1 MAPRPGRRRGTFAV
15 DTFLRPMPART
26 QHPVAATVAP
36 LGDPASALAWLSAS
50 GIRGAQLSAAQ
61 PGTRPRELGES
72 ARRDLRATLVRLELV
87 ASGIDAWI
95 PPAHFTDPANLER
108 AIDAVA
114 GACELAGELGRV
126 PVCVM
131 LPGPGDDDASS
142 ARRREAIAAIGA
154 AADRH
159 GVTVA
164 DAGPSTDLAFPPFGR
179 CIDPA
184 AVLAAGGDPAAE
196 ASRLGA
202 RLAAARIV
210 DLTRAGMRAPIEV
223 AGESRLD
230 AFAYRIALEVAGF
243 RGVPVIDA
251 RQWTEPRAGIL
262 ASVRA
267 WGGPAAA

>member
-1 MAPRPGRRRGTFAV
+1 
-15 DTFLRPMPART
+15 MPART

-36 LGDPASALAWLSAS
+36 LGGPASAFAWLSAA
-50 GIRGAQLSAAQ
+50 GIRGAQLSATQ
-61 PGTRPRELGES
+61 PGMRPRDLGES

-95 PPAHFTDPANLER
+95 PASHFTDPANVER

-114 GACELAGELGRV
+114 AACELAGELGRV

-131 LPGPGDDDASS
+131 LPAAGAGDAPD
-142 ARRREAIAAIGA
+142 ARRRETIAAVTA

-159 GVTVA
+159 GVTIA
-164 DAGPSTDLAFPPFGR
+164 DAGPSTDLPFPPFGR

-184 AVLAAGGDPAAE
+184 AVLASGGDPALE
-196 ASRLGA
+196 ASRAGT

-210 DLTRAGMRAPIEV
+210 DLTRAGMRGPVGI

-230 AFAYRIALEVAGF
+230 VLAYRIALEVAGF
-243 RGVPVIDA
+243 RGLAVVDA
-251 RQWTEPRAGIL
+251 RQWTDPRAGIS
-262 ASVRA
+262 ACAAA
-267 WGGPAAA
+267 WGAPAGP

>member
-1 MAPRPGRRRGTFAV
+1 
-15 DTFLRPMPART
+15 MPARA
-26 QHPVAATVAP
+26 QHPLAATVAP
-36 LGDPASALAWLSAS
+36 LGEPGPSLAWLSAA
-50 GIRGAQLSAAQ
+50 GIRGAQLSATQ
-61 PGTRPRELGES
+61 PGMRPRDLGES

-95 PPAHFTDPANLER
+95 PAAHFTDPANADR

-114 GACELAGELGRV
+114 AACELAGELGRV

-131 LPGPGDDDASS
+131 LPVAGPDDASA
-142 ARRREAIAAIGA
+142 ARRREAVAAIAA

-159 GVTVA
+159 GVAVA
-164 DAGPSTDLAFPPFGR
+164 DAGPSTDLPFPPFGR

-196 ASRLGA
+196 ASRAGA

-210 DLTRAGMRAPIEV
+210 DLTRAGMRGPIGL

-230 AFAYRIALEVAGF
+230 ALSYRIALEVAGF
-243 RGVPVIDA
+243 RGLPVIDA
-251 RQWTEPRAGIL
+251 RQWTDPRGGI
-262 ASVRA
+262 AACAAA
-267 WGGPAAA
+267 WGGPAGP

>member
-1 MAPRPGRRRGTFAV
+1 MPACPGGPRGRVGV
-15 DTFLRPMPART
+15 DTFSRPMPARS
-26 QHPVAATVAP
+26 QHPLAATVAP
-36 LGDPASALAWLSAS
+36 LGEPASALAWLSAA

-95 PPAHFTDPANLER
+95 PPSHFTDAANLER

-131 LPGPGDDDASS
+131 LPGPADGDSAS

-164 DAGPSTDLAFPPFGR
+164 DCGPSADLAFPPFGR
-179 CIDPA
+179 CVDPA

-196 ASRLGA
+196 ASRLGT
-202 RLAAARIV
+202 RLAAARVV
-210 DLTRAGMRAPIEV
+210 DLTRAGMRAPIGL

-230 AFAYRIALEVAGF
+230 ALAYRIALEVAGF
-243 RGVPVIDA
+243 RGLPVIDA
-251 RQWTEPRAGIL
+251 RQWTDPRAGIL
-262 ASVRA
+262 ATAGS
-267 WGGPAAA
+267 WGGPAAG